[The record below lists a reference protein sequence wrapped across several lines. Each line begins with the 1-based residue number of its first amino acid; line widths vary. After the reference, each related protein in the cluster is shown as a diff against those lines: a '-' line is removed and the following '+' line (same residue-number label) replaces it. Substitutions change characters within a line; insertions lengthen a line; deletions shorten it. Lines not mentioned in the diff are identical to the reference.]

1 MMPQLG
7 ASLTIVI
14 LMTLEVSF
22 MLLESSIRLLE
33 NIYST
38 GFTHDDR
45 HLRMS
50 YFYSTGHWLDKSFP
64 LLYNM

>member
-14 LMTLEVSF
+14 LTTPDVSF
-22 MLLESSIRLLE
+22 MLVELSVMLSE

-38 GFTHDDR
+38 GITHDNC
-45 HLRMS
+45 HLR
-50 YFYSTGHWLDKSFP
+50 FIIQATVV
-64 LLYNM
+64 NV